1 MDHFKYKEFTKVV
14 KELCIYCLFNA
25 DLTYSFSPTYTNMC
39 THCM

>member
-14 KELCIYCLFNA
+14 KEFIAN
-25 DLTYSFSPTYTNMC
+25 LTYSFSPTYTNMC